1 MYVMILRVRA
11 VIRAARFVVAV
22 GAVVVALTVA
32 HAAGTEAVVAVVG
45 AGGAMEASQRIKARL
60 I

>member
-32 HAAGTEAVVAVVG
+32 HAAGIEAVVAVVG